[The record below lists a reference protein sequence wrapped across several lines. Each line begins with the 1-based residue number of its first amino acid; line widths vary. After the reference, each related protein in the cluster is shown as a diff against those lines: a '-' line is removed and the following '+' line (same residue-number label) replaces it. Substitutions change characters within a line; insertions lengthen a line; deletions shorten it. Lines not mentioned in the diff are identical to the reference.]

1 MAVPKKKTSK
11 SKTKAR
17 KATWKNKAAFAVSK
31 ALTLAKSVFNKTG
44 LCGPLWAAPNTS
56 RGLIMVPPT
65 ARLIVFEKLNA

>member
-31 ALTLAKSVFNKTG
+31 ALTLAKSVFNKKSKFIYNNG
-44 LCGPLWAAPNTS
+44 KE
-56 RGLIMVPPT
+56 
-65 ARLIVFEKLNA
+65 EKEEQIIN

>member
-31 ALTLAKSVFNKTG
+31 ALTLAKSVFNTEI
-44 LCGPLWAAPNTS
+44 
-56 RGLIMVPPT
+56 R
-65 ARLIVFEKLNA
+65 